1 MSKDDPLYGIKEN
14 MIKSLGMTV
23 EQEFR
28 LMANGNG
35 TVPANMLRSLRIQ
48 LMRFKEVDR
57 FGASKEEQACFSV
70 QRSAGV
76 QDHFVGL

>member
-1 MSKDDPLYGIKEN
+1 MNIRMSKDDPLYGIKEN

-35 TVPANMLRSLRIQ
+35 TVQ
-48 LMRFKEVDR
+48 LT
-57 FGASKEEQACFSV
+57 CF
-70 QRSAGV
+70 ALYA
-76 QDHFVGL
+76 FN